1 MGIIID
7 KKSLY
12 KTARP
17 IFITV
22 VICLVLLI
30 SGCVGSS
37 TEVKGTI
44 LQHTGE
50 PLAEKEVILI
60 PLLPDDKVTVIEKG
74 KGVFM
79 KYETRLDN
87 RKPLFGGI
95 VVSVMCE
102 ADRRGCKWKTKTDN
116 TGSFTIKNVNP
127 GKYVLFQRTAGIQIR
142 MRTDNGWIR
151 INVQEGE
158 TNNLGTITLKE

>member
-1 MGIIID
+1 MD

-22 VICLVLLI
+22 AICLVLLI
-30 SGCVGSS
+30 SGCVGPS

-60 PLLPDDKVTVIEKG
+60 PLLPDDKVTVIEEG
-74 KGVFM
+74 TGVFV
-79 KYETRLDN
+79 KYEAHLDN
-87 RKPLFGGI
+87 MKPLFGGL
-95 VVSVMCE
+95 VVSVICE

-116 TGSFTIKNVNP
+116 TGSFIIKNVDP
-127 GKYVLFQRTAGIQIR
+127 GKYVLFQSVAGIQIR
-142 MRTDNGWIR
+142 MRTNEGWIR

-158 TNNLGTITLKE
+158 TNNLGTITLKQ